1 MTEAELEEV
10 AAAIEKAREQA
21 ALAYEF
27 CPGSYSY
34 HAHNACMNASRIVAK
49 VMERMKKGSV

>member
-1 MTEAELEEV
+1 MTESELEEI
-10 AAAIEKAREQA
+10 AAAIEKAKQQT

-34 HAHNACMNASRIVAK
+34 HAHNACLNASRIVAK
-49 VMERMKKGSV
+49 VMERMKKA

>member
-1 MTEAELEEV
+1 MTEAELEEI
-10 AAAIEKAREQA
+10 AAAIELAKTQT
-21 ALAYEF
+21 ALGYEF

-34 HAHNACMNASRIVAK
+34 HAHTACLNASRIVAK

>member
-1 MTEAELEEV
+1 VTEDELEEI
-10 AAAIEKAREQA
+10 AAAIEKAKAQT

-34 HAHNACMNASRIVAK
+34 HAHNSCLNASRIVAAAL
-49 VMERMKKGSV
+49 ERMKKA